1 MTRMENGK
9 TINEGLCLQCA
20 KELGIGPV
28 NELMEKMGITDDEI
42 ENMNDQ
48 LMGMMDEDGEEID
61 MDSDSDEFGFCSRA
75 EPKRFPF
82 AEYVWQNERSSGTK
96 SAGNPGKE
104 NPSARQKREK
114 GAEAEVFRGILYG
127 FDQKSTGWS
136 AGSYYWP

>member
-61 MDSDSDEFGFCSRA
+61 LDSDSDDSDFVPNVSL
-75 EPKRFPF
+75 F
-82 AEYVWQNERSSGTK
+82 AEYVWQNERSSGPK

-127 FDQKSTGWS
+127 FDPKSTGWS